1 MTALYGARRRAD
13 QFAAA
18 IDNPHR
24 DVDTE
29 LRDLVSVVRTLRST
43 AAEDPDATPRADFA
57 ADLRARLMAEA
68 DDVLEPG
75 APLALPPRHVGH
87 RERRLVAA
95 AATVVLIGGS
105 TGMAAASSG
114 ALPGDPLYPVKRGIE
129 RAQTTFQVSEAGK
142 GRHLLDQAR
151 GRLVEVRGLLADD
164 APAGPPRV
172 PSALEDFTTQAEQ
185 GADLLFESFRD
196 DRDPA
201 SVNEVRE
208 FTADALEQLETL
220 AATAPG
226 SSQADLR
233 EAALAL
239 RDLDLRASQLCTTC
253 AAGAPTLDLPP
264 VFLAAAEADRA
275 LGGVD
280 AGNLDNSHPFV
291 VPRSLVPAQ
300 DDRDGKNSKD
310 GRNKG
315 GGGSGNGGGSD
326 APALPGTPVLPGG
339 GDGSGNGGDGGGDLS
354 DPRGTLEDTVNGV
367 GGALQDTVGQITNG
381 LNGAVETILPDPR
394 PSSGG
399 LLP

>member
-24 DVDTE
+24 DVDAE

-43 AAEDPDATPRADFA
+43 AADDPDATPRADFA
-57 ADLRARLMAEA
+57 ADLRARLMAAADEA
-68 DDVLEPG
+68 LEPG
-75 APLALPPRHVGH
+75 APLALPPRHVGR

-129 RAQTTFQVSEAGK
+129 RAEASLQVSEAGK

-151 GRLVEVRGLLADD
+151 GRLVEVRGLISDD
-164 APAGPPRV
+164 APAGPTRV
-172 PSALEDFTTQAEQ
+172 PTALDDFTAQAEQ
-185 GADLLFESFRD
+185 GAGLLFESFRE

-201 SVNEVRE
+201 SVNAVRD
-208 FTADALEQLETL
+208 FTADALEELEGL
-220 AATAPG
+220 AATAPS

-233 EAALAL
+233 AAALAL
-239 RDLDLRASQLCTTC
+239 RDLDQRASQLCTSC

-280 AGNLDNSHPFV
+280 AGSLDNSHPFV

-300 DDRDGKNSKD
+300 DDRDGKRSKD
-310 GRNKG
+310 GRGKG
-315 GGGSGNGGGSD
+315 GDGSGDGGGSD
-326 APALPGTPVLPGG
+326 APALPGAPDLPGG
-339 GDGSGNGGDGGGDLS
+339 GGDGNGGGGTGDLS
-354 DPRGTLEDTVNGV
+354 DPQGTLDDTVNGV
-367 GGALQDTVGQITNG
+367 GGALQDTLGQITDG
-381 LNGAVETILPDPR
+381 LNGAVRTILPDPR

-399 LLP
+399 GLLP